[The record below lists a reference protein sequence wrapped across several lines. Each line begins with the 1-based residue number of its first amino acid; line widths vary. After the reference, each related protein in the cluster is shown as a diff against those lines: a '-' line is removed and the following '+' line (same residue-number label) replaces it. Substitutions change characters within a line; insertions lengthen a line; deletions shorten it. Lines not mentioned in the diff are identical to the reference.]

1 MEEGMAASGSSV
13 INENDVQSSNDVME
27 QAMGALS
34 KELQFESLSEKEE
47 RKREQKAQETGDVAA
62 EKIDEELDCLDRKE
76 RDI

>member
-47 RKREQKAQETGDVAA
+47 RKREQKA
-62 EKIDEELDCLDRKE
+62 
-76 RDI
+76 